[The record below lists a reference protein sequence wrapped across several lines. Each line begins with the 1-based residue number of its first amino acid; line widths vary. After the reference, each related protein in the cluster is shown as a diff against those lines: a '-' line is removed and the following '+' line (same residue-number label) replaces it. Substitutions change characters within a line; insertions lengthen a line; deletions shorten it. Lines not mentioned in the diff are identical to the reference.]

1 MIILISASQVVRM
14 SCLCLDVL
22 FLCKKHIEFQKAHGV
37 LQSIKVRKYFN
48 ERSGLQKRP
57 SMKTFYFRHWKYKDP
72 NN

>member
-22 FLCKKHIEFQKAHGV
+22 FLCKKHIEFQKAHGF

-48 ERSGLQKRP
+48 ERSGLQK
-57 SMKTFYFRHWKYKDP
+57 DLQ
-72 NN
+72 